1 MCLASLQ
8 TSEYNKTAGSLVLG
22 GYDKARRSNDTVI
35 IPSATDVIV
44 GVQSITAKLR
54 GGSITVLNPGVL
66 AVLDTAVPELWLPH
80 NVCDQIASVLNLTYH
95 NDTERHTLT
104 DAAHNALHSLNG
116 SLEFRIGRDI
126 HVDPVTTINIPYKAF
141 DPQASYPIF
150 NTTTRHFP
158 LCKTTKKT
166 GYALGRVFL

>member
-1 MCLASLQ
+1 VCLASLQ
-8 TSEYNKTAGSLVLG
+8 TPEYNKTAGGLVLG
-22 GYDKARRSNDTVI
+22 GYDKARDTVI

-126 HVDPVTTINIPYKAF
+126 HVDPVTTINIHEK
-141 DPQASYPIF
+141 DWICIRKGLLVGSVSGS
-150 NTTTRHFP
+150 R
-158 LCKTTKKT
+158 
-166 GYALGRVFL
+166 LGT